1 MKRYLLIIIVIASIK
16 SGCAFEDKPWKTH
29 WLESPINYDPSGVQ
43 TSLDNKNSF
52 PIDKSLTSSES
63 KKSITDGSLQMHD
76 IHKKTADDVALK
88 TENQYPIDLPTVL
101 RLAGANHLDIALF
114 RQKLYEAYSNAQV
127 AAERFIPTLTQG
139 VLFQRREGS
148 VQRSTGE
155 FISVDAQQT
164 FIGGNISLDWELG
177 EAIYSTLAEMQRY
190 HASKAALEA
199 KVHDA
204 ILEAAIAYFL
214 LVREQAM
221 VVISRQSVEISE
233 KLVRQTADAVLQG
246 MGFKGDVL
254 RAKAQLS
261 ANKLVLT
268 EAKESFKMAS
278 ITLATILR
286 LNSDLELYSVE
297 KVVVPVKM
305 VNDREILSDLIKRAM
320 LQRPELKEADAD
332 LRAIKNEVTGA
343 VWGPLIPSL
352 RAEAGAGGLG
362 PVPSDLSSRE
372 DYRISVG
379 WKVGPGGIFDIGR
392 QHVTKSQHETQRV
405 RIAKLMQKVEEEV
418 RIAYT
423 QVLAKAEQIK
433 IAEEGLSDALESLKL
448 NQERQMKGIGIPL
461 EVLQAEEA
469 STKARQNHLSAI
481 IEYNKAQ
488 YTLFTK
494 IGMNLIEGKDI
505 SISD

>member
-1 MKRYLLIIIVIASIK
+1 MKRYLLIIIVIASIA

-52 PIDKSLTSSES
+52 PIGKSLTSSES

-76 IHKKTADDVALK
+76 IHQKTAGDVDLK
-88 TENQYPIDLPTVL
+88 SENQYPIDLLTVL

-221 VVISRQSVEISE
+221 VVISQQSVEISE
-233 KLVRQTADAVLQG
+233 KLVRQTEDAVLQG

-261 ANKLVLT
+261 ANKLALT
-268 EAKESFKMAS
+268 
-278 ITLATILR
+278 
-286 LNSDLELYSVE
+286 
-297 KVVVPVKM
+297 
-305 VNDREILSDLIKRAM
+305 
-320 LQRPELKEADAD
+320 
-332 LRAIKNEVTGA
+332 
-343 VWGPLIPSL
+343 
-352 RAEAGAGGLG
+352 
-362 PVPSDLSSRE
+362 
-372 DYRISVG
+372 
-379 WKVGPGGIFDIGR
+379 
-392 QHVTKSQHETQRV
+392 
-405 RIAKLMQKVEEEV
+405 
-418 RIAYT
+418 
-423 QVLAKAEQIK
+423 
-433 IAEEGLSDALESLKL
+433 
-448 NQERQMKGIGIPL
+448 
-461 EVLQAEEA
+461 
-469 STKARQNHLSAI
+469 
-481 IEYNKAQ
+481 
-488 YTLFTK
+488 
-494 IGMNLIEGKDI
+494 
-505 SISD
+505 